1 MKKWLLWIF
10 GLANVFTAS
19 AVSAQ
24 NTTYQGVVKY
34 IPADKYEV
42 SPDTI
47 IVYFGKNK
55 MKTVRTGAFIEGFG
69 GVIEEIT
76 DFEKPDRQ
84 TTVVYSPHYGK
95 SPDTLTST
103 KSGIVSVKHHPD
115 SVKMILGFACTKVDL
130 IFEPSEYGG
139 GVHTLTVSHW
149 NTSSACLHYA
159 IPEAARFSQFHS
171 AYSRGGIPL
180 SIVSS
185 VYSKMDSGEERIKS
199 SALIACELTVKQLYD
214 SVFRMP

>member
-149 NTSSACLHYA
+149 NTSSACLTYP
-159 IPEAARFSQFHS
+159 IPDSARFSEFHS
-171 AYSRGGIPL
+171 ANSMGGVPL
-180 SIVSS
+180 YVVRS
-185 VYSKMDSGEERIKS
+185 VHSKMDNGEERVKS
-199 SALIACELTVKQLYD
+199 TVLIACELTAKPLLD
-214 SVFRMP
+214 SVFQVQ